1 MNTNINTKVQRVD
14 KKNLYIS
21 LGLFLLDLLVFILI
35 KSKIFKNTDFSI
47 QESLQPDHSNNNITA
62 IPTFLKIMNY
72 FNKIL
77 FPYSIIIIVNNFSSI
92 YITFILFNILSL
104 CCYISSILKF
114 IFYNT
119 IINSD
124 GIIYY
129 CGEGWNLPCT
139 EMLISVLFYLSLWNI
154 SFKGK
159 QSRTKKILKN
169 IFLLL
174 IIVINIINAFSLAT
188 IGYYLFSHII
198 FSVILGVLIYVFI
211 FETNIIKEHDPKE
224 FCGFIKNKF
233 EKYMIYQIV
242 FLVLSF
248 IPYII
253 ERIKDNYDDNNI
265 VECKSIDNY
274 FYHKNKSPY
283 ITYVD
288 DTFSLLSVFFGHFFV
303 AIGIKCE
310 LVFVFKN
317 HIQNFEQYHFGVNL
331 DELNM
336 ERELKNNTGTIIVTT
351 DTEWNNTIKIKSIIR
366 LIITFALSFVC
377 FLPYFS
383 MDKNE
388 DIDFS
393 QIFLV
398 RYSLSFALFSFGIT
412 FCFKFIFK
420 VLRLSNEILGSILN
434 DQ

>member
-1 MNTNINTKVQRVD
+1 
-14 KKNLYIS
+14 
-21 LGLFLLDLLVFILI
+21 
-35 KSKIFKNTDFSI
+35 
-47 QESLQPDHSNNNITA
+47 
-62 IPTFLKIMNY
+62 
-72 FNKIL
+72 
-77 FPYSIIIIVNNFSSI
+77 
-92 YITFILFNILSL
+92 
-104 CCYISSILKF
+104 LKF
-114 IFYNT
+114 IFYTT
-119 IINSD
+119 IINPN

-129 CGEGWNLPCT
+129 CGDGWNLPCT
-139 EMLISVLFYLSLWNI
+139 EILISVLFYLSLWNI

-159 QSRTKKILKN
+159 ESRNKRILKN
-169 IFLLL
+169 VFLVL
-174 IIVINIINAFSLAT
+174 IIVINIINAFCLAT

-198 FSVILGVLIYVFI
+198 FSAILGVLIYVFI

-224 FCGFIKNKF
+224 FCSFIKNKF
-233 EKYMIYQIV
+233 EKYMIYQILL
-242 FLVLSF
+242 LVITF

-253 ERIKDNYDDNNI
+253 ERNVKDNKKD
-265 VECKSIDNY
+265 ECKSIDNQ
-274 FYHKNKSPY
+274 FYHKNKSEY

-288 DTFSLLSVFFGHFFV
+288 DTFALISIFFGHFFV

-310 LVFVFKN
+310 LVFVFRN

-351 DTEWNNTIKIKSIIR
+351 DTEWNNTIIIKSIIR

-383 MDKNE
+383 IDKNE
-388 DIDFS
+388 EIDFS
-393 QIFLV
+393 KIFLV
-398 RYSLSFALFSFGIT
+398 KYSLSFALFSFGIT

-420 VLRLSNEILGSILN
+420 ILKLSNEILGSILN

>member
-1 MNTNINTKVQRVD
+1 MNTNVNTKVQRVD
-14 KKNLYIS
+14 KKYIYIS
-21 LGLFLLDLLVFILI
+21 LGLFLLDLLFFILI
-35 KSKIFKNTDFSI
+35 KSNVFESSDFSI
-47 QESLQPDHSNNNITA
+47 QESLQPDHTNNKITT
-62 IPTFLKIMNY
+62 IPTFLKCINY
-72 FNKIL
+72 FNKIY
-77 FPYSIIIIVNNFSSI
+77 FPYSLIIIINNFANI

-114 IFYNT
+114 IFYKA
-119 IINSD
+119 IINPN

-129 CGEGWNLPCT
+129 CGEGWNLPST

-159 QSRTKKILKN
+159 ESRNKAILKN
-169 IFLLL
+169 IILVL
-174 IIVINIINAFSLAT
+174 IIVINIINAFCLAT
-188 IGYYLFSHII
+188 IGYYLFSHIV
-198 FSVILGVLIYVFI
+198 FSAILGVLIYLFI
-211 FETNIIKEHDPKE
+211 FEANIIKDHGPKE
-224 FCGFIKNKF
+224 FCKFIKNKF
-233 EKYMIYQIV
+233 EKYMIYQIILLV
-242 FLVLSF
+242 FTF

-253 ERIKDNYDDNNI
+253 ERSVKDNEKA
-265 VECKSIDNY
+265 ECKSINNY

-288 DTFSLLSVFFGHFFV
+288 DTFALISVFVGHFFV
-303 AIGIKCE
+303 TIGIKCE

-366 LIITFALSFVC
+366 LVVSFGLSFVC
-377 FLPYFS
+377 FLPYFAL
-383 MDKNE
+383 DNE

-398 RYSLSFALFSFGIT
+398 KYSLSFALFSFGIT

>member
-1 MNTNINTKVQRVD
+1 MNTNVETKVQRVE
-14 KKNLYIS
+14 KKNIYIS
-21 LGLFLLDLLVFILI
+21 LGLFLLDLLLFFLI
-35 KSKIFKNTDFSI
+35 KSNVFESMDFSI
-47 QESLQPDHSNNNITA
+47 QESLQPNHSNNKITT
-62 IPTFLKIMNY
+62 IPTFLRLMHY
-72 FNKIL
+72 FNIIL
-77 FPYSIIIIVNNFSSI
+77 FPYSIIIIVNNFSNI

-104 CCYISSILKF
+104 CCYISSIFKF

-119 IINSD
+119 IINSK

-129 CGEGWNLPCT
+129 CGKGWNLPCT

-159 QSRTKKILKN
+159 KSRNKRILKN
-169 IFLLL
+169 IILVV
-174 IIVINIINAFSLAT
+174 IIVINIINAFCLAT

-198 FSVILGVLIYVFI
+198 FSAIFGVLIYVFI

-224 FCGFIKNKF
+224 FCNFIKNKF
-233 EKYMIYQIV
+233 EKYMIFQIV
-242 FLVLSF
+242 LLVIAF

-253 ERIKDNYDDNNI
+253 ERNVKDI
-265 VECKSIDNY
+265 EKVECKSIDNH
-274 FYHKNKSPY
+274 FYYKNKSAY

-288 DTFSLLSVFFGHFFV
+288 DTFALLSVFFGHFFV
-303 AIGIKCE
+303 AIGIKSE
-310 LVFVFKN
+310 LAFVLRN

-351 DTEWNNTIKIKSIIR
+351 DTEWNNTIMIKSIIR

-383 MDKNE
+383 IDTNE
-388 DIDFS
+388 ENDFS
-393 QIFLV
+393 KIFLV
-398 RYSLSFALFSFGIT
+398 KYSFSFALFSFGIT
-412 FCFKFIFK
+412 FCFKFILK
-420 VLRLSNEILGSILN
+420 LLKLSNEILGSILN

>member
-1 MNTNINTKVQRVD
+1 MNTNVNTKVQRVD

-21 LGLFLLDLLVFILI
+21 LGLFLLDLLFFILI
-35 KSKIFKNTDFSI
+35 KSNVFESTDFSI
-47 QESLQPDHSNNNITA
+47 QESLQPDHTNNKITT
-62 IPTFLKIMNY
+62 IPTFLKIIHY

-92 YITFILFNILSL
+92 YITFILFSILSL

-114 IFYNT
+114 IFYTT
-119 IINSD
+119 IINPN

-129 CGEGWNLPCT
+129 CGDGWNLPCT
-139 EMLISVLFYLSLWNI
+139 EILISVLFYLSLWNI

-159 QSRTKKILKN
+159 ESRKKRILKN
-169 IFLLL
+169 VFLVL
-174 IIVINIINAFSLAT
+174 IIVINIINAFCLAT

-198 FSVILGVLIYVFI
+198 FSAILGVLIYVFI

-224 FCGFIKNKF
+224 FCSFIKNKF
-233 EKYMIYQIV
+233 EKYMIYQILL
-242 FLVLSF
+242 LVITF

-253 ERIKDNYDDNNI
+253 ERNVKDNKKD
-265 VECKSIDNY
+265 ECKSIDNH
-274 FYHKNKSPY
+274 FYHKNKSEY

-288 DTFSLLSVFFGHFFV
+288 DTFALISIFFGHFFV

-310 LVFVFKN
+310 LVFVFRN

-351 DTEWNNTIKIKSIIR
+351 DTEWNNTIIIKSIIR
-366 LIITFALSFVC
+366 LIITFALSFVS

-393 QIFLV
+393 KIFLV
-398 RYSLSFALFSFGIT
+398 KYSLSFALFSFGIT
-412 FCFKFIFK
+412 FCFKFVFK
-420 VLRLSNEILGSILN
+420 VLKLSNEILGSILN

>member
-1 MNTNINTKVQRVD
+1 MNTNVDTKVQRVE
-14 KKNLYIS
+14 KKNIYIS
-21 LGLFLLDLLVFILI
+21 LGLFLLDLLFFILI
-35 KSKIFKNTDFSI
+35 KSNVFESMDLSI
-47 QESLQPDHSNNNITA
+47 QESLQPDNSNNKITT
-62 IPTFLKIMNY
+62 IPTSLKLVYY

-77 FPYSIIIIVNNFSSI
+77 FPYSIIIIVNNFSNL

-114 IFYNT
+114 IFYKT
-119 IINSD
+119 IINSK

-139 EMLISVLFYLSLWNI
+139 EILISVLFYLSLWSI
-154 SFKGK
+154 LFKGK
-159 QSRTKKILKN
+159 KSRIKKILKN
-169 IFLLL
+169 IFLVL
-174 IIVINIINAFSLAT
+174 IIVINIINAFCLAK

-211 FETNIIKEHDPKE
+211 FETNIIKGHYPKE
-224 FCGFIKNKF
+224 FCKFIKNNF
-233 EKYMIYQIV
+233 EKYMIFQIV
-242 FLVLSF
+242 LLVIAF

-253 ERIKDNYDDNNI
+253 ERNVKDNEI
-265 VECKSIDNY
+265 IECKSIYNY
-274 FYHKNKSPY
+274 FYHKNKSAY

-288 DTFSLLSVFFGHFFV
+288 DTFALLSVFFGHFFV
-303 AIGIKCE
+303 TIGIKCE

-317 HIQNFEQYHFGVNL
+317 HIQNFEQYHFGVDV

-377 FLPYFS
+377 FLPYFLLG
-383 MDKNE
+383 KNE

-393 QIFLV
+393 QIFLLK
-398 RYSLSFALFSFGIT
+398 YSCSFALFSFGIT
-412 FCFKFIFK
+412 FCFKFLFK
-420 VLRLSNEILGSILN
+420 PLKLSNEILGSILN

>member
-1 MNTNINTKVQRVD
+1 MNTNVNTKVQRID
-14 KKNLYIS
+14 KKYIYIS
-21 LGLFLLDLLVFILI
+21 LGLFLLDLLFFILI
-35 KSKIFKNTDFSI
+35 KSNVFESSDFSI
-47 QESLQPDHSNNNITA
+47 QESLQPDHTNNKITS
-62 IPTFLKIMNY
+62 IPTFLKCINY
-72 FNKIL
+72 FNKIY
-77 FPYSIIIIVNNFSSI
+77 FPYSIIIIINNFVNI

-114 IFYNT
+114 IFYKA
-119 IINSD
+119 IINPN

-159 QSRTKKILKN
+159 ESRNKTILKN
-169 IFLLL
+169 IILVL
-174 IIVINIINAFSLAT
+174 IIVINIINAFCLAT

-198 FSVILGVLIYVFI
+198 FSAILGVLLYLLI
-211 FETNIIKEHDPKE
+211 FEANIIKDHGPKE
-224 FCGFIKNKF
+224 FCKFIKNKF

-242 FLVLSF
+242 LLVLTF

-253 ERIKDNYDDNNI
+253 ERSVKDNEKA
-265 VECKSIDNY
+265 ECKSIHNY

-288 DTFSLLSVFFGHFFV
+288 DTFALISVFIGHFFV
-303 AIGIKCE
+303 TIGIKCE

-317 HIQNFEQYHFGVNL
+317 HIQNFDQYHFGVNL

-336 ERELKNNTGTIIVTT
+336 EKELKNNTGTIIVTT

-366 LIITFALSFVC
+366 LIISFGLSFVC
-377 FLPYFS
+377 FLPYFAL
-383 MDKNE
+383 DNE
-388 DIDFS
+388 EIDFS

-398 RYSLSFALFSFGIT
+398 KYSLSFSLFSFGIT
-412 FCFKFIFK
+412 FFFKFIFK